1 MQVSGKIGRWWPLL
15 GGNADDESRL
25 HVDIVLAPIL
35 DGAGA
40 IPGKALPAAQDP
52 RPRPTWQLE

>member
-1 MQVSGKIGRWWPLL
+1 MQVSGKIGRCWPLL
-15 GGNADDESRL
+15 DGFADDESRL

-40 IPGKALPAAQDP
+40 IPGNALPAAQG
-52 RPRPTWQLE
+52 PRPTWQLE